1 MRQPARAIL
10 KSAIALA
17 TIIGVGASTAV
28 AQDAPQP
35 SVASAEEFLELLEH
49 ADDGLE
55 TLSAKIQYAK
65 TKKLEGDLQIRRGKL
80 FFDNTPSDETS
91 GRAFVIEFRQRMINK
106 RLEDDAQ
113 RWVFDGQWLV
123 EERRG
128 EKTFI
133 KRRIAMPGETFD
145 PLRIGEG
152 PMPIPIGQ
160 KADDILARYVASLLD
175 AGDGLDSRPDLVK
188 ATSGMTQLMLLPHER
203 FREDEDLQEIR
214 LWYEWRQPR
223 DGESREARFMPRFA
237 RTINRAGDESFVQL
251 IAIRVNDEIQP
262 EIFSTDPPSEA
273 DGWDV
278 QIIDKVA
285 NAE

>member
-1 MRQPARAIL
+1 MRHPARAVL
-10 KSAIALA
+10 RFAI
-17 TIIGVGASTAV
+17 ASTAIMGAV
-28 AQDAPQP
+28 VTCANAQDSPQP
-35 SVASAEEFLELLEH
+35 SVSSAEEFLERLEH

-80 FFDNTPSDETS
+80 FFDNTPEDEGN
-91 GRAFVIEFRQRMINK
+91 GRAFVIDFSQRMINK
-106 RLEDDAQ
+106 RLEDDEQ

-128 EKTFI
+128 DKTFI
-133 KRRIAMPGETFD
+133 KRRIALPGEMFD

-160 KADDILARYVASLLD
+160 KADDILARYAATLLD
-175 AGDGLDSRPDLVK
+175 AGDGLETRPDLVK
-188 ATSGMTQLMLLPHER
+188 ATAGMTQLMLLPHEK

-214 LWYEWRQPR
+214 LWYQWRQPKE
-223 DGESREARFMPRFA
+223 GEGREARFMPRFA

-251 IAIRVNDEIQP
+251 IAIRVNSEMPPD
-262 EIFSTDPPSEA
+262 IFSTEPPSEA